1 MLFEIGNKSIMVT
14 IALVA
19 IILAVIPTFVTSDI
33 GMAFAHSCH
42 NGDHDHD
49 DNDNDYDGSS
59 NSNKAEQDDN
69 DNDYDGSSNSNKA
82 EQEISQEQS
91 SAQNSQ
97 VVSGEDSIG
106 SGNNVGL
113 FFNDNIG
120 NLALGQQ

>member
-1 MLFEIGNKSIMVT
+1 MVT

-49 DNDNDYDGSS
+49 DG
-59 NSNKAEQDDN
+59 DN
-69 DNDYDGSSNSNKA
+69 DNDNDGNSNSNKA

-91 SAQNSQ
+91 AAQNSQ
-97 VVSGEDSIG
+97 VVSGGDSIG